1 MVRRPPVCYGSPL
14 RTPPLRLAMSR
25 LLTDSTPP
33 MPSQN
38 RHAAL
43 LQACAA
49 MLGLMTLTGC
59 QLWPWNDNERTS
71 IITPAMRVASIREI
85 GARADDAASA
95 DQLSMCEELAQQ
107 IRTEPDPIVRRAIQE
122 SIAKFDAPLA
132 SAVLIAG
139 LNDDDR
145 DVRTACCRLLGNRK
159 DPQAVQP
166 LSRIVGAEAD
176 MEVRMAAIDAL
187 GKYESTDAVVGLAA
201 AIKDRDPALQYAGVK
216 AMKSASGKDL
226 GNDVEAWRQYAA
238 TLTPTSPSSPMSGSE
253 VNIAR
258 TPSGEPGV
266 R

>member
-1 MVRRPPVCYGSPL
+1 MQRFAAQIAPGGNVLDLACGSG
-14 RTPPLRLAMSR
+14 RHSRYLAELGYR
-25 LLTDSTPP
+25 VE
-33 MPSQN
+33 
-38 RHAAL
+38 AL
-43 LQACAA
+43 
-49 MLGLMTLTGC
+49 
-59 QLWPWNDNERTS
+59 
-71 IITPAMRVASIREI
+71 
-85 GARADDAASA
+85 
-95 DQLSMCEELAQQ
+95 
-107 IRTEPDPIVRRAIQE
+107 
-122 SIAKFDAPLA
+122 
-132 SAVLIAG
+132 
-139 LNDDDR
+139 DR

-187 GKYESTDAVVGLAA
+187 GQYESTDAVVGLAA

-238 TLTPTSPSSPMSGSE
+238 TLTPTSPGSPMSGSE

>member
-1 MVRRPPVCYGSPL
+1 
-14 RTPPLRLAMSR
+14 MSR
-25 LLTDSTPP
+25 ILTDSTPP
-33 MPSQN
+33 MPTRN
-38 RHAAL
+38 RRPALVHACAAL
-43 LQACAA
+43 L
-49 MLGLMTLTGC
+49 GLVTLAGC
-59 QLWPWNDNERTS
+59 QLWPWRDHENTS

-95 DQLSMCEELAQQ
+95 DQLTMCEELAQQ

-139 LNDDDR
+139 LSDDDR
-145 DVRTACCRLLGNRK
+145 DVRTACCRLLGSRK
-159 DPQAVQP
+159 DPQAVQA

-187 GKYESTDAVVGLAA
+187 GKYDSNDAVAGLAA

-238 TLTPTSPSSPMSGSE
+238 TLTPTSPSTPSTPMSGSE